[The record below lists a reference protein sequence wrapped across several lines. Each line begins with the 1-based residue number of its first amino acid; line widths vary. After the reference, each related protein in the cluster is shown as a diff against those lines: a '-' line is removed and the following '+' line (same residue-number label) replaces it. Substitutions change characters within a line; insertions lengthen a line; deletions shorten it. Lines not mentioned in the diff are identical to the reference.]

1 MPIRHR
7 RDVTTVKAPA
17 KDEIQV
23 GEIVLN
29 AKTGKM
35 YIVQASYDETKKAVV
50 KQSVIEFTGKV
61 VCGNEDAVPDIGFS
75 DVSEFCCYGDT
86 LLVEVSGLDRVTNY
100 EHNMVELTAN
110 NAEITIEN
118 SKDKLYIIGENTPNE
133 EQLKSIT
140 IPININVNKETS
152 AVSVF
157 KFSTEVDNAI
167 LTEKVISIK
176 CNDCGGQN
184 TSSQDTPPENSV

>member
-29 AKTGKM
+29 SKTGKM
-35 YIVQASYDETKKAVV
+35 YIVQASYDENKRTIV
-50 KQSVIEFTGKV
+50 KQAVIEFTGKV
-61 VCGNEDAVPDIGFS
+61 VCGNEDAIPDIGFS

-86 LLVEVSGLDRVTNY
+86 VLVEISGLDRVTDY
-100 EHNMVELTAN
+100 KYNMVELTAN
-110 NAEITIEN
+110 NADIDLEA
-118 SKDKLYIIGENTPNE
+118 SKDKMYILAENTPNE
-133 EQLKSIT
+133 EALKSVT
-140 IPININVNKETS
+140 VPININVNKEAS

-157 KFSTEVDNAI
+157 KFSMEVDNQV
-167 LTEKVISIK
+167 LTEKVLSIK
-176 CNDCGGQN
+176 CKDCGVQTPAESVEDN
-184 TSSQDTPPENSV
+184 T